1 MFFMSISRLIQQ
13 QGRKTMKKKILMW
26 ILNILLKQI
35 LENANVQQKQ
45 KDVIWLMNTIVD
57 ALRDFKLE
65 ESELRNIKDA
75 IGRLFS

>member
-1 MFFMSISRLIQQ
+1 
-13 QGRKTMKKKILMW
+13 MKKTLLMW

-45 KDVIWLMNTIVD
+45 KDVIYMLNTIVD
-57 ALRDFKLE
+57 ALRDAKLE

-75 IGRLFS
+75 FSKLFS

>member
-1 MFFMSISRLIQQ
+1 MK
-13 QGRKTMKKKILMW
+13 RKLAIF
-26 ILNILLKQI
+26 ILNMVLKHV
-35 LENANVQQKQ
+35 LTNENVQQKQ

-57 ALRDFKLE
+57 ALRDFKIE